1 MNREEILE
9 RSRAENRNKD
19 IYELEILKQASAK
32 ATIVMIALVG
42 VFTIVQMLLGGGIHW
57 GLWALSFTPEMV
69 TLWVKYRRFRHKR
82 EFAMAVVY
90 TIMVSV
96 MSGYHVY
103 QLIAASVI
111 L

>member
-32 ATIVMIALVG
+32 ATIAMIALVG
-42 VFTIVQMLLGGGIHW
+42 AFTMVQMLLGGGIHW

-69 TLWVKYRRFRHKR
+69 TFWMKYMRLRKKH
-82 EFAMAVVY
+82 ELVMAIIY
-90 TIMVSV
+90 TIMVSA

-103 QLIAASVI
+103 QLLASSGM

>member
-1 MNREEILE
+1 MDREEILE

-32 ATIVMIALVG
+32 ATIVMMILVG

-69 TLWVKYRRFRHKR
+69 TLWVKYMRFHHKR
-82 EFAMAVVY
+82 ELAMAVVY
-90 TIMVSV
+90 TVMVSV

-103 QLIAASVI
+103 CLIASSLV

>member
-1 MNREEILE
+1 MNKEEILE

-19 IYELEILKQASAK
+19 IYELEIIKQASAK
-32 ATIVMIALVG
+32 ATIVMVALVG
-42 VFTIVQMLLGGGIHW
+42 VFTVVQMLLGGGIHW

-69 TLWVKYRRFRHKR
+69 TLWAKYMGLRRKH
-82 EFAMAVVY
+82 EIVMAIVY

-103 QLIAASVI
+103 SLIASSVI

>member
-1 MNREEILE
+1 MDREEILE

-32 ATIVMIALVG
+32 ATIVMMALVG

-57 GLWALSFTPEMV
+57 GLWALSFPPEMV

-103 QLIAASVI
+103 CLIASSLV